1 MKFDNFWF
9 ALMIRAMQS
18 GFMRP
23 SDRRSFQGVV
33 FAHAH
38 GMCLVKRSTPVP
50 SSSGPQAA
58 RF

>member
-9 ALMIRAMQS
+9 AVMIRAMQS

-23 SDRRSFQGVV
+23 SDRRSLQGVV
-33 FAHAH
+33 CAHAR
-38 GMCLVKRSTPVP
+38 GMCRVKRNAPVP

-58 RF
+58 RS